1 MSAYQDDIK
10 AVAALK
16 EKFGSS
22 WSAINPESV
31 ARMRAQNRF
40 KTGLEIA
47 QYTADIMRKDMAEY
61 DADSSLYTQSLGC
74 WHGFIGQQKLISI
87 KKHLK
92 TTNKRYLYLS
102 GWMVAALR
110 SEFGPLPDQS
120 MHEKTSVSAL
130 IRELSLLTAACD
142 RIATRMENAKS
153 WNAASRADT
162 LRAAHRPPRI

>member
-1 MSAYQDDIK
+1 MTAYQDDIK
-10 AVAALK
+10 AVQALK
-16 EKFGSS
+16 EANGAS
-22 WSAINPESV
+22 WHDINPEYV

-61 DADSSLYTQSLGC
+61 DEDSSVYTQSLGV

-92 TTNKRYLYLS
+92 STNKRYLYLS

-120 MHEKTSVSAL
+120 MHEKTSVPAL
-130 IRELSLLTAACD
+130 IEELYTFL
-142 RIATRMENAKS
+142 
-153 WNAASRADT
+153 
-162 LRAAHRPPRI
+162 